1 MLKKRIIDI
10 LQEHREDIYRVFF
23 IGKFKFKIFSHKYAF
38 RELQEE
44 IEQLK
49 KEYSSI
55 RLEVRQMNQDISS
68 LFSYVINSEKK
79 ILEKTYNDNQNI
91 LCTLENIQKEYR
103 IYNEDLQNSMHKKY
117 KDLSSCMNE
126 ISSRQEVLATYLRQ
140 QEEEIKALK
149 QQSELIYD
157 IQQQNKELSV
167 SQKNSK
173 RELEKINTE
182 VVVNRKL
189 LQKIEFE
196 NQTLQTN
203 SIVHLSAYVKKG
215 NAGDNLL
222 VPALRDSIEKSI
234 DKAVNWC
241 HKSVR
246 DVLDDETVQ
255 SINNSKGLLIGGG
268 GLFLKDTNANEI
280 SGWQWPCSLNE
291 LDKIKVPMYIFGVG
305 YNRFRGQ
312 DDFEPYFKENINEIV
327 RKCRFVGLRNK
338 GSVRA
343 IQQYLDENLKGKVH
357 FHPCATTILSKLYRI
372 PSVHVEKPFIAVNC
386 AFDRSNMR
394 YGERKEEILHSI
406 TNVLKHY
413 SLQYNIKYYAHMQ
426 SDKEILPYF
435 DEAQLKYEVID
446 LDNGLSTDDF
456 LRIYSEPV
464 IVLAMRGHAQMI
476 PFGCQTPVLSII
488 SHNKLHWF
496 LEDIGHLEWGVDV
509 KEEEFDKKLMQTMQY
524 MLSNLSKIKA
534 EIAISQEEL
543 WEITKENIKE
553 YVKFNKWMEAR

>member
-1 MLKKRIIDI
+1 MFRKRIIDI
-10 LQEHREDIYRVFF
+10 LHEHREDIYRVFLV
-23 IGKFKFKIFSHKYAF
+23 GKLKFRIFSHKYAF

-44 IEQLK
+44 IKQLK
-49 KEYSSI
+49 KEYGSV
-55 RLEVRQMNQDISS
+55 RLEIQQMNQEISS
-68 LFSYVINSEKK
+68 LFEHVTNNEKK
-79 ILEKTYNDNQNI
+79 ALEKTYNDNQNI
-91 LCTLENIQKEYR
+91 LSVLKSIQKEYTV
-103 IYNEDLQNSMHKKY
+103 YNNDLQNNMHKQY
-117 KDLSSCMNE
+117 EDLSGCMKE
-126 ISSRQEVLATYLRQ
+126 VSSRQEELTTYLRQ
-140 QEEEIKALK
+140 QEEVIKALK
-149 QQSELIYD
+149 QQSEMLYN
-157 IQQQNKELSV
+157 IQQQNKELFV
-167 SQKNSK
+167 LQKNSK
-173 RELEKINTE
+173 RESEKINTE
-182 VVVNRKL
+182 VAVNRKL

-196 NQTLQTN
+196 NETLQTN

-234 DKAVNWC
+234 DMPVNWC

-268 GLFLKDTNANEI
+268 GLFLKDTNTNEI

-291 LDKIKVPMYIFGVG
+291 LDKIKVPMYILGVG

-312 DDFEPYFKENINEIV
+312 DDFEPYFIENINEVV
-327 RKCRFVGLRNK
+327 RKSKFVGLRNN

-357 FHPCATTILSKLYRI
+357 FHPCATTVLSKLYRM
-372 PSVHVEKPFIAVNC
+372 PSVNVDKPFIAVNC

-394 YGERKEEILHSI
+394 YGERKEEILRSI

-435 DEAQLKYEVID
+435 DEVQLQYEVVD
-446 LDNGLSTDDF
+446 LDNRLATDDF

-464 IVLAMRGHAQMI
+464 LVLAMRGHAQLI

-488 SHNKLHWF
+488 SHDKLQWF
-496 LEDIGHLEWGVDV
+496 LEDIGHIEWGIDV
-509 KEEEFDKKLMQTMQY
+509 REDEFYKKLMQTMQY
-524 MLSNLSKIKA
+524 MLSNLSKIKT
-534 EIAISQEEL
+534 EIVISQEKL

-553 YVKFNKWMEAR
+553 YFKLNE

>member
-1 MLKKRIIDI
+1 
-10 LQEHREDIYRVFF
+10 
-23 IGKFKFKIFSHKYAF
+23 
-38 RELQEE
+38 
-44 IEQLK
+44 
-49 KEYSSI
+49 
-55 RLEVRQMNQDISS
+55 
-68 LFSYVINSEKK
+68 
-79 ILEKTYNDNQNI
+79 
-91 LCTLENIQKEYR
+91 
-103 IYNEDLQNSMHKKY
+103 MHKQY
-117 KDLSSCMNE
+117 KDLCSCMNE

-149 QQSELIYD
+149 QQNELIYD

-386 AFDRSNMR
+386 AFDRSDMR
-394 YGERKEEILHSI
+394 YGERKEEILQSI

-509 KEEEFDKKLMQTMQY
+509 REEEFDKKLMQTMQY
-524 MLSNLSKIKA
+524 MLSNLSKIKV

-553 YVKFNKWMEAR
+553 YVKFNK